1 MDKLEEENGLKLRV
15 FDKLIAQEFFIAY
28 VCCCNV

>member
-15 FDKLIAQEFFIAY
+15 FDKLIAQEFFLVY
-28 VCCCNV
+28 VCCL